1 MNEKCTAKQEKHAKR
16 WRKENE
22 IFQRLATLY
31 GNIPSAIIKEVENG
45 LLEYKHI
52 EGCDDFY
59 FIFTLDR
66 RCNICY
72 SVKPPSLS
80 YLLDS
85 KDENI
90 SKIWHE
96 LSNRITLELKKG
108 R

>member
-1 MNEKCTAKQEKHAKR
+1 MNEKYTAKQAKHAKR

-59 FIFTLDR
+59 FMFTLDR
-66 RCNICY
+66 RCHLCFKA
-72 SVKPPSLS
+72 SQCFW
-80 YLLDS
+80 YLDDS
-85 KDENI
+85 KDTHI
-90 SKIWHE
+90 AKLWRE
-96 LSNRITLELKKG
+96 LCERITLELKKG